1 MSLGGGSPL
10 RRGQNLRS
18 STAQYH
24 RCVLMSR
31 PTKIFFFK
39 FFFSKISLDRGL
51 SDFSAILRHFYWQ
64 FPPFDFDR
72 PSWPQFCL
80 ELGKIFSGM
89 LELDKILDW
98 NLIRIFFVRN
108 FFHSEPRK
116 IGLKTKNVYFSQLP
130 IFGAFF
136 TKIMLSYDGLFKSY
150 FICHIPKEEND
161 TLFLKI
167 GPYLASQRPKNWNF

>member
-1 MSLGGGSPL
+1 MHKCIVGHRLCAL
-10 RRGQNLRS
+10 RRGQHLRS
-18 STAQYH
+18 STAQNH

-31 PTKIFFFK
+31 PTKFFFFK

-72 PSWPQFCL
+72 PSWLQFCL

-89 LELDKILDW
+89 LELDKLLDW
-98 NLIRIFFVRN
+98 NLIWIFCCCWN

-116 IGLKTKNVYFSQLP
+116 IGLKTKNVYFFTVAHFWRVFYKNIVKLCWTFQV
-130 IFGAFF
+130 IFHF
-136 TKIMLSYDGLFKSY
+136 SHS
-150 FICHIPKEEND
+150 
-161 TLFLKI
+161 
-167 GPYLASQRPKNWNF
+167 

>member
-1 MSLGGGSPL
+1 MCNVISTPKNFNTIIKYLFFDYKKTTFVNSQHALWNSNCLVNSIRIGKINLVWWIHLRLTAPPL

-18 STAQYH
+18 TTPQNH
-24 RCVLMSR
+24 RSVLMSR

-80 ELGKIFSGM
+80 ELGKIFSDM
-89 LELDKILDW
+89 LKLDKILDW
-98 NLIRIFFVRN
+98 NLI
-108 FFHSEPRK
+108 
-116 IGLKTKNVYFSQLP
+116 
-130 IFGAFF
+130 
-136 TKIMLSYDGLFKSY
+136 
-150 FICHIPKEEND
+150 
-161 TLFLKI
+161 
-167 GPYLASQRPKNWNF
+167 